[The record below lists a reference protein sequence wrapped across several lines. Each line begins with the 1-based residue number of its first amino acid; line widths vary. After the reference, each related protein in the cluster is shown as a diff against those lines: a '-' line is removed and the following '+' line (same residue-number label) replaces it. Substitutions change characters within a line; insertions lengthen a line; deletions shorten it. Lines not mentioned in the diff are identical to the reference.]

1 MNFQHNR
8 IYVAVEKVLLRRPG
22 SHDHGSKEPCELV
35 CLTWECFLLN
45 RLDENQICYH
55 PRVSPGWL
63 KGLRSYIVRVGVSGN
78 APCVFGCLPFMLAWP
93 WTSEATRDPCELSGR
108 VL

>member
-8 IYVAVEKVLLRRPG
+8 IYVAVEKVLLRRPS
-22 SHDHGSKEPCELV
+22 SHDHGSQEPYELV

-63 KGLRSYIVRVGVSGN
+63 KGLRSCIVRVGVSGN
-78 APCVFGCLPFMLAWP
+78 APPPTPTPPCVWLLAFH
-93 WTSEATRDPCELSGR
+93 AGLALDF
-108 VL
+108 